1 VSDNAVSTPRFDGP
15 TGSKVSIVVVSASA
29 GAGHD
34 AAARA
39 WAERLESAG
48 FAVLYRDFLDALPRR
63 IGHRM
68 SRDYLGVLARCPWLY
83 GVLFRLCTRRAVAA
97 IITRLLLGRLR
108 RRVGRMIDPGAVA
121 VLSTYPLAS
130 QVLGQ
135 LRASGQLQVPVVTF
149 LTDFSVHHLWVST
162 QVDQHLALHETTAA
176 AARRL
181 GAREVRVTGPVVPH
195 RFVADGLLD
204 RRQARVAIGLPAEG
218 CLALLVGGSWGVG
231 EIEAAAGDIAA
242 TGVVTPVVLCGHN
255 DRLRQRL
262 QARGVGLVLGWIS
275 DMPTLLRAV
284 DVVVE
289 NAGGMTSLEAMAT
302 GVPVL
307 TYRAIPGHG
316 RANARALHTAGV
328 SSWARDKESLARQ
341 LSALTKDA
349 LGEQQR
355 ARARAVFARDPLA
368 ELEQALRDPADRLVD
383 RLGDDGGA
391 GHGGPGLRLRWRR
404 LGVAAGAAAA
414 LLLGHSF
421 MMATLAELL
430 R

>member
-1 VSDNAVSTPRFDGP
+1 MTDTAASTAPRLDRR
-15 TGSKVSIVVVSASA
+15 TGSRSSIVIVSASA

-48 FAVLYRDFLDALPRR
+48 FAVVHRDFLDALPRR

-68 SRDYLGVLARCPWLY
+68 SHDYVGVLGRCPWLY
-83 GVLFRLCTRRAVAA
+83 GALFGLCTRRGVAA
-97 IITRLLLGRLR
+97 IINRLLLGRLR
-108 RRVGRMIDPGAVA
+108 RRVARMIDPGAVA

-135 LRASGQLQVPVVTF
+135 LRARGTLRVPVVTF
-149 LTDFSVHHLWVST
+149 LTDLSVHHLWVSP
-162 QVDQHLALHETTAA
+162 QVDRHLAVHEITAA

-181 GAREVRVTGPVVPH
+181 GAREVRVTGPVVPD
-195 RFVADGLLD
+195 RFLNGGSID
-204 RRQARVAIGLPAEG
+204 RRRARAACGLPAVG
-218 CLALLVGGSWGVG
+218 RLALLVGGSCGVG
-231 EIEAAAGDIAA
+231 AIEAAARDIAA
-242 TGVVTPVVLCGHN
+242 TGAVTPVVLCGHN
-255 DRLRQRL
+255 DRLRRRVE
-262 QARGVGLVLGWIS
+262 ASGTGVALGWVS

-284 DVVVE
+284 DVLVE

-302 GVPVL
+302 GLPVL

-316 RANARALHTAGV
+316 RANARALHAAGL
-328 SSWARDKESLARQ
+328 SSWARDAGTLGRC
-341 LSALTKDA
+341 LSALTEDP

-355 ARARAVFARDPLA
+355 ARARAIFAPDPLA
-368 ELEQALRDPADRLVD
+368 ELEQALRSPAEPP
-383 RLGDDGGA
+383 LGIGQA
-391 GHGGPGLRLRWRR
+391 GHERVRFRQRWRR

-414 LLLGHSF
+414 LMVGHSF
-421 MMATLAELL
+421 MMATLAGLL